1 MITRNEVFNYIATKV
16 NAYCTGYYEVV
27 PKSFPCVYVRFS
39 WNPMRRYIALDF
51 TDEQV
56 RAYAYIEVYGQ
67 NIDATVLEVESVMKE
82 MNFVEELAEQVPNYD
97 PSVERVSMRFCRVI
111 TGQDSL
117 PALPTP
123 TEPSAEP
130 NESDPTENTTPTE
143 SEENNG

>member
-1 MITRNEVFNYIATKV
+1 MITKNQVYDYIANHV
-16 NAYCTGYYEVV
+16 DAYVTGYYEVV

-39 WNPMRRYIALDF
+39 WNPMRRHITLDF

-67 NIDATVLEVESVMKE
+67 NIDSTVLEVENVMRQ
-82 MNFVEELAEQVPNYD
+82 MFFVEELAEQVPNYD

-117 PALPTP
+117 PQ
-123 TEPSAEP
+123 E
-130 NESDPTENTTPTE
+130 D
-143 SEENNG
+143 NNG